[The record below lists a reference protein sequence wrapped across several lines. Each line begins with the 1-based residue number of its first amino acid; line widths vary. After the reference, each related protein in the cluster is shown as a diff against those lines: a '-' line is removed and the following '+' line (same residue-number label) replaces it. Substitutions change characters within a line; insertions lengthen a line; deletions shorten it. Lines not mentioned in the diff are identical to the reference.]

1 VDEIYLFPTCVALVV
16 AALIVL
22 WARRRQHGWLAS
34 GITGGVAGLVAW
46 YATLLA
52 TVVMMIPAGAHG

>member
-1 VDEIYLFPTCVALVV
+1 VHQIYLFPTFVALVV
-16 AALIVL
+16 AALIIQ

-52 TVVMMIPAGAHG
+52 SVVILIPAGAHG